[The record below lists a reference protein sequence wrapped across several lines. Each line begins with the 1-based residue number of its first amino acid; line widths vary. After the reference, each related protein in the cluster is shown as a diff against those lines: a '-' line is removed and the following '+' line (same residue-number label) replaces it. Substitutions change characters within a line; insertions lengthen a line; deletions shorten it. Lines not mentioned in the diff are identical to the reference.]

1 MADGVGGAFFAVYR
15 LGGQLLNPLLP
26 LLLERRAKRGLEDR
40 ARRGERLGIAGAP
53 APDGD
58 VIWVHAASVGE
69 TNAVLP
75 LIERLAADGW
85 SIVMTTVTVT
95 GGKIAADRL
104 PQGVVHQFAPVD
116 VRPYVRGFLDH
127 WRPRL
132 AVFVESEVWPVTT
145 DELAR
150 RSVPHVIVNGHM
162 SQRSFERWRRFGG
175 AARRVF
181 GRIKLVL
188 AQTDADAMRMR
199 ELGAPKIEIV
209 GNLKLDAPP
218 LAANENEVAA
228 LHAELDGRP
237 VWLAAS
243 THPGEDDVVVAA
255 HGKLA
260 ADMPGLLTIIVPRHP
275 DRGAAIANM
284 VESKG
289 IAVSR
294 RSVGEPLQPTD
305 GIYVADTLGELGLFF
320 RVVGVAFVGGSLVP
334 VGGHNPVEPAA
345 LGTAIIHGPHTQNF
359 APIYEALRGAGGTV
373 EVRNAEQL
381 ATEARRLVGDEGVAG
396 AQRRAAEETLAA
408 SRGALERTLGALR
421 PFLRP
426 EQ

>member
-1 MADGVGGAFFAVYR
+1 MAEGVGGLAFAVYR
-15 LGGQLLNPLLP
+15 FAGQLLNPLLP

-40 ARRGERLGIAGAP
+40 ARRGERLGIASTP

-75 LIERLAADGW
+75 LIERLTAEGR

-95 GGKIAADRL
+95 GGKIAAERL

-116 VRPYVRGFLDH
+116 IWPYVRSFLDH

-132 AVFVESEVWPVTT
+132 AVFVESEVWPVIT

-175 AARRVF
+175 AAHRVF
-181 GRIKLVL
+181 SRIQLVL
-188 AQTDADAMRMR
+188 AQTDADAIRMR
-199 ELGAPKIEIV
+199 ELGATRTEIV

-218 LAANENEVAA
+218 PGANSDDVTAVRA
-228 LHAELDGRP
+228 QLGGRP
-237 VWLAAS
+237 VLLAAS
-243 THPGEDDVVVAA
+243 THPGEDEIVLDA
-255 HGKLA
+255 HRQLA
-260 ADMPGLLTIIVPRHP
+260 ADMANLVTIIVPRHP
-275 DRGAAIANM
+275 DRGAAIAAM
-284 VESKG
+284 AESDG
-289 IAVSR
+289 IAANR
-294 RSVGEPLQPTD
+294 RSAGEPLPPA
-305 GIYVADTLGELGLFF
+305 GGVYVADTLGELGMFF
-320 RVVGVAFVGGSLVP
+320 RVASVAFVGGSLVP

-359 APIYEALRGAGGTV
+359 APIYEALLAAGGSV
-373 EVRNAEQL
+373 EVADAKQL
-381 ATEARRLVGDEGVAG
+381 AVEAGRLLGVEGAAG
-396 AQRRAAEETLAA
+396 AQMRAAEETLVAL
-408 SRGALERTLGALR
+408 RGALDRTLDALQ
-421 PFLRP
+421 PFLRHG
-426 EQ
+426 Q